1 MIHRQ
6 QSLSLR
12 LLILLMAT
20 VAIFL
25 LISNRVEAGVPTREP
40 VPHRV
45 VAGDSLWDLAS
56 ELRLHRDI
64 RAVINEIETLNGL
77 SSSVIRPG
85 QMLLL
90 PAA

>member
-25 LISNRVEAGVPTREP
+25 LISNRVEAGVPTPEP
-40 VPHRV
+40 D
-45 VAGDSLWDLAS
+45 GAS
-56 ELRLHRDI
+56 CR
-64 RAVINEIETLNGL
+64 G
-77 SSSVIRPG
+77 G
-85 QMLLL
+85 
-90 PAA
+90 